1 MATAQ
6 CELCDESGDTVER
19 RVYRAIRLA
28 QGPTPGDKELPE
40 SLGFIKRLRK
50 DWLAAGSPSRCIE
63 VAGGHGLVSLLLL
76 SLGLSRDATIVDPFR
91 PRSFDTLLSAFREA
105 GLLPESYSLQY
116 DERPLDEALPYLLRG
131 GDGGGGGTV
140 VVACHACA
148 HLTRDLVEIAVAERA
163 AGIAVM
169 PCCHS
174 RRTVAGADRTKHAA
188 DALGL
193 PLGVVADI
201 ALLGRLEAA
210 GYDARLRVVE
220 ACAPSSNRVVVAF
233 RRGEGSGGAR
243 LWEGSAARARASEGL
258 SRAYE
263 RVHAARP
270 AGTGRKARNRE
281 RREYRAARERDIRY
295 AAERE
300 E

>member
-1 MATAQ
+1 MERDARPAREGLKESCEPAAVEHAIRCTGVGVAQ
-6 CELCDESGDTVER
+6 DLER
-19 RVYRAIRLA
+19 RLA
-28 QGPTPGDKELPE
+28 
-40 SLGFIKRLRK
+40 RWR
-50 DWLAAGSPSRCIE
+50 
-63 VAGGHGLVSLLLL
+63 
-76 SLGLSRDATIVDPFR
+76 
-91 PRSFDTLLSAFREA
+91 
-105 GLLPESYSLQY
+105 
-116 DERPLDEALPYLLRG
+116 
-131 GDGGGGGTV
+131 
-140 VVACHACA
+140 
-148 HLTRDLVEIAVAERA
+148 
-163 AGIAVM
+163 
-169 PCCHS
+169 
-174 RRTVAGADRTKHAA
+174 
-188 DALGL
+188 
-193 PLGVVADI
+193 

-281 RREYRAARERDIRY
+281 RREYRAARRERDN

>member
-1 MATAQ
+1 MATSL

-193 PLGVVADI
+193 PLGAVADI
-201 ALLGRLEAA
+201 ALRPARGCGVRREAEGRGGVRA
-210 GYDARLRVVE
+210 VVE
-220 ACAPSSNRVVVAF
+220 PRRRRLPEGGRE
-233 RRGEGSGGAR
+233 RRGEALGG
-243 LWEGSAARARASEGL
+243 
-258 SRAYE
+258 
-263 RVHAARP
+263 
-270 AGTGRKARNRE
+270 E
-281 RREYRAARERDIRY
+281 RREGEGERGPEPGVRAGARREAGGHRQKGAEPGAKGVPGGAGARY